1 MPESL
6 AEQLVKEM
14 KKLGVSDVRIDEK
27 CYVYGKIPA
36 TKGYESK
43 TKLGFIAH
51 MDTVSD
57 FADHAVNPV
66 VHENYDG
73 KDLKLSESGRTLET
87 AVFPHLASLAGKT
100 LITSD
105 GTTVLGADDKAG
117 VAEIMTLQ
125 KRFLPENFHMGR
137 FPSPLHRM
145 KRLEKVLTSSMFRDS
160 MQNLLIP

>member
-1 MPESL
+1 
-6 AEQLVKEM
+6 M
-14 KKLGVSDVRIDEK
+14 KNAMYMERFLQRRDMRANK
-27 CYVYGKIPA
+27 A
-36 TKGYESK
+36 
-43 TKLGFIAH
+43 GFIAH

-117 VAEIMTLQ
+117 VAEIMTLAEA
-125 KRFLPENFHMGR
+125 LLAGE
-137 FPSPLHRM
+137 FPHGQISN
-145 KRLEKVLTSSMFRDS
+145 RLYTG
-160 MQNLLIP
+160 

>member
-1 MPESL
+1 M
-6 AEQLVKEM
+6 
-14 KKLGVSDVRIDEK
+14 
-27 CYVYGKIPA
+27 
-36 TKGYESK
+36 
-43 TKLGFIAH
+43 
-51 MDTVSD
+51 
-57 FADHAVNPV
+57 

-117 VAEIMTLQ
+117 VAEIMTLAEA
-125 KRFLPENFHMGR
+125 LLAGEFHMGR